1 MFYIKLLLVAIVIS
15 LLSIVLHYLNGANI
29 SLGMAINIVVSSLVS
44 IAVVVF
50 VLRREAKKREKA
62 NKCK

>member
-15 LLSIVLHYLNGANI
+15 LLSIVLHSLNGANV